1 MSKHGIASVACSAA
15 AALVLA
21 AAAASAQASGQ
32 ANGQVTT
39 QGTRAESPFAT
50 RDMLLARANTVDS
63 AARLTKDRK
72 VWEDNVAELTS
83 IRERLQ
89 NGDFNVGD
97 RIALRVANVPSLTD
111 TFTVRSGRVLE
122 LPDIGQIPLT
132 GVLWSEATPYLT
144 KQISKYVVNPMVTA
158 QPLIRVAVSG
168 AVTKPGFYSVRPDML
183 VSDALMSAGGPTTQA
198 NVDETTIRRNGKEI
212 VKASRLRGEVA
223 AGATIDQLDLRAGD
237 EIYVAEQ
244 TKRDWSDWIRTGAY
258 VGAILLSVWGGTRV
272 F

>member
-1 MSKHGIASVACSAA
+1 MVALVFAA
-15 AALVLA
+15 ATVN
-21 AAAASAQASGQ
+21 AQAAGQ
-32 ANGQVTT
+32 ANGQVTAD
-39 QGTRAESPFAT
+39 GSRADSPFAT
-50 RDMLLARANTVDS
+50 RAGLTARANSADS
-63 AARLTKDRK
+63 AARATKDRK
-72 VWEDNVAELTS
+72 VWEDNMAALTGV
-83 IRERLQ
+83 RERLQ

-97 RIALRVANVPSLTD
+97 RIALRVANVPALTD
-111 TFTVRSGRVLE
+111 TFTVRGGRVLE
-122 LPDIGQIPLT
+122 LPDIGPIPLT

-144 KQISKYVVNPMVTA
+144 KQIAKYVVNPTVTA

-198 NVDETTIRRNGKEI
+198 NVEGTTIRRNGKEI
-212 VKASRLRGEVA
+212 VKANRLREEVA
-223 AGATIDQLDLRAGD
+223 SGATIDQLDLRAGD

-258 VGAILLSVWGGTRV
+258 VGAIMFSLWGGTRI

>member
-1 MSKHGIASVACSAA
+1 MRHVACSAL
-15 AALVLA
+15 AALVLGAPA
-21 AAAASAQASGQ
+21 ADAQSTAQASGQ
-32 ANGQVTT
+32 VAAQAS
-39 QGTRAESPFAT
+39 RAASPFAT
-50 RDMLLARANTVDS
+50 REVLTARSFTVDS
-63 AARLTKDRK
+63 AARATKDRK
-72 VWEDNVAELTS
+72 VWEDNVAELES
-83 IRERLQ
+83 IRDRLQ

-97 RIALRVANVPSLTD
+97 RVALRVANVPSLTD

-132 GVLWSEATPYLT
+132 GVLWSELTPYLT
-144 KQISKYVVNPMVTA
+144 KQIGKYVVSPSIVA

-183 VSDALMSAGGPTTQA
+183 LSDALMSAGGPTNQA
-198 NVDETTIRRNGKEI
+198 NVDETTVRRNGKEI
-212 VKASRLRGEVA
+212 VKAKRLREEVA
-223 AGATIDQLDLRAGD
+223 SGATIDQLDLRAGD

-258 VGAILLSVWGGTRV
+258 VGAIVLSVWGGTRV

>member
-1 MSKHGIASVACSAA
+1 MLRVIVSAT
-15 AALVLA
+15 AALALA
-21 AAAASAQASGQ
+21 APVVSAQSGGQ
-32 ANGQVTT
+32 ANGQVSAQTS
-39 QGTRAESPFAT
+39 RAEAPFAT
-50 RDMLLARANTVDS
+50 REMLQARIAAADS

-83 IRERLQ
+83 MRERLQ

-111 TFTVRSGRVLE
+111 TFTVRAGRVLE
-122 LPDIGQIPLT
+122 LPDIGQIPLN
-132 GVLWSEATPYLT
+132 GVLWSEAPAYLT
-144 KQISKYVVNPMVTA
+144 KQIGKYVVNPTILA
-158 QPLIRVAVSG
+158 QPLVRVQVSG
-168 AVTKPGFYSVRPDML
+168 AVTKPGFYYVRPDQL

-198 NVDETTIRRNGKEI
+198 NVEDIAVRRNGQEI
-212 VKASRLRGEVA
+212 IKPKHLRQELAS
-223 AGATIDQLDLRAGD
+223 GATIDQLDMRAGD

-244 TKRDWSDWIRTGAY
+244 NKQNWADWIRTGAY

>member
-1 MSKHGIASVACSAA
+1 MAA
-15 AALVLA
+15 
-21 AAAASAQASGQ
+21 
-32 ANGQVTT
+32 
-39 QGTRAESPFAT
+39 PFAT
-50 RDMLLARANTVDS
+50 RDMLLARANAADS
-63 AARLTKDRK
+63 AARATKDRR
-72 VWEDNVAELTS
+72 VWEENAAEITT
-83 IRERLQ
+83 IRDRLQ

-97 RIALRVANVPSLTD
+97 RIVLRVANVPALTD
-111 TFTVRSGRVLE
+111 TFTVRGGRVIE
-122 LPDIGQIPLT
+122 LPDIGTIPLT
-132 GVLWSEATPYLT
+132 GVLWSELTPYLT
-144 KQISKYVVNPMVTA
+144 TQIGKYVVNPSVVA

-168 AVTKPGFYSVRPDML
+168 AVAKPGFYAVRPDML

-212 VKASRLRGEVA
+212 IKAKRLRDEVA

-258 VGAILLSVWGGTRV
+258 VGAIMLSLWGGTRV